1 MARTA
6 LTDEQALWIEQHHER
21 FDGAGYPNGLAGAQ
35 ISEGAGLLA
44 LADSWDVM
52 TTVRSYSP
60 AMPEPAALAECLSL
74 AGSQFSP
81 DRLQGARDPLLGGI
95 RGRSLGPYEQEV
107 ALDHGL
113 GHVVELAAAALRL

>member
-1 MARTA
+1 MARAA

-21 FDGAGYPNGLAGAQ
+21 FDGTGYPKGLAGAE
-35 ISEGAGLLA
+35 ISEGAALLA

-60 AMPEPAALAECLSL
+60 AKTEPEALAECISL

-81 DRLQGARDPLLGGI
+81 IACKALASIFQA
-95 RGRSLGPYEQEV
+95 GR
-107 ALDHGL
+107 
-113 GHVVELAAAALRL
+113 